1 MFFLWYVQ
9 ENLVFCQGRFQMLVA
24 ISVCYWSMIK
34 IYYGMVYFLR
44 FLWEN
49 RFLCLFGYIWVERH
63 FPLISPLANFNEILV
78 HNLCRRDYKWSK
90 KVMYHLQIIFLK
102 ILSYER
108 SFIYT
113 KKSKGPSIEPCGTP
127 ARTGDQFEDW
137 QLRTTLWNLS
147 LRKLWKSVGK
157 LPEIPTVSS
166 LYSNPSC
173 QTLSKA
179 FEISKKLALTSS
191 EGLWSK
197 SA

>member
-1 MFFLWYVQ
+1 MFFLWYVE

-49 RFLCLFGYIWVERH
+49 RFLCLCGYIWVERH

-102 ILSYER
+102 ILSYEDHLYIPR
-108 SFIYT
+108 RAKPKYW
-113 KKSKGPSIEPCGTP
+113 
-127 ARTGDQFEDW
+127 A
-137 QLRTTLWNLS
+137 LWNSCQDWWPIWGLTIENYS
-147 LRKLWKSVGK
+147 GK
-157 LPEIPTVSS
+157 PITEETLKKFVQIAWNSS
-166 LYSNPSC
+166 KYSDPSC

-191 EGLWSK
+191 EGL
-197 SA
+197 